1 MSARKF
7 VLFAVFVFLIAS
19 CGSPPP
25 AEPVPGLKAFVGA
38 TVMDGT
44 DSPPIENAV
53 LVVQDGR
60 VTALGTAQ
68 DLDVPPGAE
77 TIDVSGKFITPGFIN
92 THGHVGATRGLESGP
107 DVYTE
112 ENILSHLA
120 LYARYGVTTVNSM
133 GGDGEAAIRV
143 RDAQETADLDRAR
156 IYAAGSV
163 VAGDTPD
170 KARAE
175 VDANA
180 AMKVDFIKIR
190 VDDNLGTSKKMTPE
204 VYQAVIDQAH
214 TKGRRVEAHL
224 YYLEDAKGLLE
235 AGVDIVAHSVRD
247 KEVDDELISLLKEKD
262 VCLCPTLA
270 REVSTFVYEDVPEFF
285 SDPFFTKEADPA
297 VLEQLKDPERQASV
311 KASKAAQ
318 QYKKA
323 LEMAS
328 ANLKKLVDAG
338 VTIAF
343 GTDTGPPARFQGYFE
358 HMELDL
364 MAEAGLT
371 PTQILVAATGAPA
384 RCLELDDLGL
394 LQSGKWADLNVFA
407 QDPSADIKNTR
418 SLESVWIAG
427 NRVPDK

>member
-1 MSARKF
+1 MSAKKF
-7 VLFAVFVFLIAS
+7 VLIPVFLFLVAS
-19 CGSPPP
+19 CSSPPP
-25 AEPVPGLKAFVGA
+25 EPVPGLKAFVGA

-44 DSPPIENAV
+44 GSPPVADAV

-60 VTALGTAQ
+60 VKALGAAS
-68 DLDVPPGAE
+68 DVEVPPGAE

-112 ENILSHLA
+112 ENVLSHLA

-143 RDAQETADLDRAR
+143 RDAQETTDLDRAR
-156 IYAAGSV
+156 IYVAGAV
-163 VAGDTPD
+163 VAGNTPD
-170 KARAE
+170 KVRTE
-175 VDANA
+175 VDANT

-224 YYLEDAKGLLE
+224 YYLEDAKGLLN
-235 AGVDIVAHSVRD
+235 AGVDLIAHSVRD
-247 KEVDDELISLLKEKD
+247 KEVDDELIGLLKERD

-297 VLEQLKDPERQASV
+297 VLEQLKDPKRQAGV
-311 KASKAAQ
+311 KASKSAQ

-328 ANLKKLVDAG
+328 ANLKKLSDAG
-338 VTIAF
+338 VTIAS
-343 GTDTGPPARFQGYFE
+343 GTDTGPAGRFQGYFE
-358 HMELDL
+358 HMEFDL
-364 MAEAGLT
+364 MAKAGLT
-371 PTQILVAATGAPA
+371 PAQILVAATGDAA
-384 RCLELDDLGL
+384 RCLKFDDLGSL
-394 LQSGKWADLNVFA
+394 EAGKWADLNVFA
-407 QDPSADIKNTR
+407 QDPLADIKNTR

>member
-7 VLFAVFVFLIAS
+7 ALIAVFVFLIAS

-53 LVVQDGR
+53 LVVEDGR
-60 VTALGTAQ
+60 VKALGTVD

-112 ENILSHLA
+112 ENILSQLG

-143 RDAQETADLDRAR
+143 RDAQETTDLDRAR

-180 AMKVDFIKIR
+180 AMNVDFIKIR

-214 TKGRRVEAHL
+214 AKGRRVEAHL
-224 YYLEDAKGLLE
+224 YYLEDAKGLLN
-235 AGVDIVAHSVRD
+235 AGVDIIAHSVRD
-247 KEVDDELISLLKEKD
+247 KEVDDELINLLKEKD
-262 VCLCPTLA
+262 VCLCPTLT

-297 VLEQLKDPERQASV
+297 VLEQLKDPERQKGV
-311 KASKAAQ
+311 QASKAAQ

-328 ANLKKLVDAG
+328 ANLKKLADAG

-343 GTDTGPPARFQGYFE
+343 GTDSGPPARFQGYFE
-358 HMELDL
+358 HMELEL
-364 MAEAGLT
+364 MAKAGMT

-384 RCLELDDLGL
+384 RCLELQELGL
-394 LQSGKWADLNVFA
+394 LQAGKWADLNVFA
-407 QDPSADIKNTR
+407 QDPSADIKNTH

>member
-1 MSARKF
+1 
-7 VLFAVFVFLIAS
+7 
-19 CGSPPP
+19 
-25 AEPVPGLKAFVGA
+25 VG
-38 TVMDGT
+38 G
-44 DSPPIENAV
+44 
-53 LVVQDGR
+53 
-60 VTALGTAQ
+60 
-68 DLDVPPGAE
+68 
-77 TIDVSGKFITPGFIN
+77 
-92 THGHVGATRGLESGP
+92 TRGLDASPE
-107 DVYTE
+107 VYTE
-112 ENILSHLA
+112 ENILSQLG

-133 GGDGEAAIRV
+133 GGDGEAAIAI

-163 VAGDTPD
+163 VAGNTPD

-180 AMKVDFIKIR
+180 AMKVDYIKIR
-190 VDDNLGTSKKMTPE
+190 VDDNLGTTKKMTPE

-224 YYLEDAKGLLE
+224 YYLDDAKGLLN
-235 AGVDIVAHSVRD
+235 AGVDIIAHSVRD
-247 KEVDDELISLLKEKD
+247 KEVDDELINLLKEND
-262 VCLCPTLA
+262 VCLCPTLT
-270 REVSTFVYEDVPEFF
+270 REVSTFVYEGVPEFF

-297 VLEQLKDPERQASV
+297 ILEQLKDPKRQKGV
-311 KASKAAQ
+311 QTNKAAQ
-318 QYKKA
+318 QYKKS

-328 ANLKKLVDAG
+328 ANLKKLADAG

-358 HMELDL
+358 HMELDM
-364 MAEAGLT
+364 MAEAGMT
-371 PTQILVAATGAPA
+371 PTQILVAATSNPA
-384 RCLELDDLGL
+384 RCLKLLELGL

-407 QDPSADIKNTR
+407 QDPSADIKNTK

>member
-1 MSARKF
+1 MSVKKF
-7 VLFAVFVFLIAS
+7 VVFASIVFLIAACS
-19 CGSPPP
+19 SPPP
-25 AEPVPGLKAFVGA
+25 EPVPGLKAFVGA

-44 DSPPIENAV
+44 GSPPIANAV
-53 LVVQDGR
+53 LVVQNGR
-60 VTALGTAQ
+60 VKALGTVS

-112 ENILSHLA
+112 ENVLSHLA

-143 RDAQETADLDRAR
+143 RDAQETTDLDRAR
-156 IYAAGSV
+156 IYVAGAV
-163 VAGDTPD
+163 VAGNTPD
-170 KARAE
+170 KVRTE

-224 YYLEDAKGLLE
+224 YYLEDAKGLLN
-235 AGVDIVAHSVRD
+235 AGVDLIAHSVRD
-247 KEVDDELISLLKEKD
+247 KEVDDELIGLLKERD

-297 VLEQLKDPERQASV
+297 VLEQLKDPKRQAGV
-311 KASKAAQ
+311 KASKSAQ

-328 ANLKKLVDAG
+328 ANLKKLSDAG
-338 VTIAF
+338 VTIAS
-343 GTDTGPPARFQGYFE
+343 GTDTGPAGRFQGYFE
-358 HMELDL
+358 HMEFDL
-364 MAEAGLT
+364 MAKAGLT
-371 PTQILVAATGAPA
+371 PAQILVAATGDAA
-384 RCLELDDLGL
+384 RCLKFDDLGSL
-394 LQSGKWADLNVFA
+394 EAGKWADLNVFA
-407 QDPSADIKNTR
+407 QDPLADIKNTR

>member
-1 MSARKF
+1 MSAKKF
-7 VLFAVFVFLIAS
+7 VLIPIFLMLIAA

-25 AEPVPGLKAFVGA
+25 LEPVPGLKAFVGA

-44 DSPPIENAV
+44 GSPPIANAV
-53 LVVQDGR
+53 VVVQDGR
-60 VTALGTAQ
+60 VKALGTVS

-107 DVYTE
+107 EVYTE
-112 ENILSHLA
+112 ENVLSHLA

-143 RDAQETADLDRAR
+143 RDAQETMDLDRAR
-156 IYAAGSV
+156 IYVAGAV

-170 KARAE
+170 KVRTE

-190 VDDNLGTSKKMTPE
+190 VDDNLGTSKKMTPA

-224 YYLEDAKGLLE
+224 YYLEDAKGLLN
-235 AGVDIVAHSVRD
+235 AGVDLIAHSVRD
-247 KEVDDELISLLKEKD
+247 KEVDDELIGLLKERD

-297 VLEQLKDPERQASV
+297 VLEQLKDPKRQAGV
-311 KASKAAQ
+311 KASKSAQ

-328 ANLKKLVDAG
+328 ANLKKLSDAG
-338 VTIAF
+338 VPIAS
-343 GTDTGPPARFQGYFE
+343 GTDTGPAGRFQGYFE
-358 HMELDL
+358 HMEFDL
-364 MAEAGLT
+364 MAKAGLT
-371 PTQILVAATGAPA
+371 PAQILVAATGDAA
-384 RCLELDDLGL
+384 RCLKFDDLGSL
-394 LQSGKWADLNVFA
+394 EAGKWADLNVFA
-407 QDPSADIKNTR
+407 QDPLADIKNTR

>member
-1 MSARKF
+1 MSAKKF
-7 VLFAVFVFLIAS
+7 VLIPVFLFLVAS
-19 CGSPPP
+19 CSSPPP
-25 AEPVPGLKAFVGA
+25 ESVPGLKAFVGA

-44 DSPPIENAV
+44 GSPPVENAV

-60 VTALGTAQ
+60 VKALGTVD

-112 ENILSHLA
+112 ENVLSHLA

-143 RDAQETADLDRAR
+143 RDAQETTDLDRAR
-156 IYAAGSV
+156 IYVAGAV
-163 VAGDTPD
+163 VAGNTPD
-170 KARAE
+170 KVRTE

-224 YYLEDAKGLLE
+224 YYLEDAKGLLN
-235 AGVDIVAHSVRD
+235 AGVDLIAHSVRD
-247 KEVDDELISLLKEKD
+247 KEVDDELIGLLKERD

-297 VLEQLKDPERQASV
+297 VLEQLKDPKRQAGV
-311 KASKAAQ
+311 KASKSAQ

-328 ANLKKLVDAG
+328 ANLKKLADAG
-338 VTIAF
+338 VTIAS
-343 GTDTGPPARFQGYFE
+343 GTDTGPAGRFQGYFE
-358 HMELDL
+358 HMEFDL
-364 MAEAGLT
+364 MAKAGLT
-371 PTQILVAATGAPA
+371 PTQILVAATGDAA
-384 RCLELDDLGL
+384 RCLKFDDLGSL
-394 LQSGKWADLNVFA
+394 EAGKWADLNVFA
-407 QDPSADIKNTR
+407 QDPLADIKNTR

>member
-1 MSARKF
+1 MFARKF
-7 VLFAVFVFLIAS
+7 VLIAVFVFLIAG
-19 CGSPPP
+19 CGGPPP
-25 AEPVPGLKAFVGA
+25 EPVPGLKAFVGA

-44 DSPPIENAV
+44 ASQPIENAV

-60 VTALGTAQ
+60 VKALGPAS
-68 DLDVPPGAE
+68 DLAVPPGAE

-92 THGHVGATRGLESGP
+92 THGHVGGTRGLESGP

-112 ENILSHLA
+112 ENILSQLG

-133 GGDGEAAIRV
+133 GGDGEAAIGV

-156 IYAAGSV
+156 LYLAGNV

-170 KARAE
+170 KVRAE
-175 VDANA
+175 VDTNA

-235 AGVDIVAHSVRD
+235 AGVDIIAHSVRD
-247 KEVDDELISLLKEKD
+247 KEVDDELINLLKEKD
-262 VCLCPTLA
+262 ACLCPTLT

-297 VLEQLKDPERQASV
+297 VLEQLKDPERQKSV
-311 KASKAAQ
+311 QASKSAQ

-418 SLESVWIAG
+418 SLESVWVAG

>member
-1 MSARKF
+1 MSAKKF
-7 VLFAVFVFLIAS
+7 VLIPIFLMLIAT

-25 AEPVPGLKAFVGA
+25 LEPVPGLKAFVGA

-44 DSPPIENAV
+44 DSPPIANAV

-60 VTALGTAQ
+60 VKALGTVD

-112 ENILSHLA
+112 ENVLSHLA

-143 RDAQETADLDRAR
+143 RDAQETTDLDRAR
-156 IYAAGSV
+156 IYVAGAV

-170 KARAE
+170 KVRAE

-224 YYLEDAKGLLE
+224 YYLEDAKGLLN
-235 AGVDIVAHSVRD
+235 AGVDLIAHSVRD
-247 KEVDDELISLLKEKD
+247 KEVDDELIGLLKERD

-285 SDPFFTKEADPA
+285 SDPFFAKEADPA
-297 VLEQLKDPERQASV
+297 VLEQLKDPDRQAGV
-311 KASKAAQ
+311 KASKSAQ

-328 ANLKKLVDAG
+328 ANLKKLADAG
-338 VTIAF
+338 VTIAS
-343 GTDTGPPARFQGYFE
+343 GTDTGPAGRFQGYFE
-358 HMELDL
+358 HMEFDL
-364 MAEAGLT
+364 MAKAGLT
-371 PTQILVAATGAPA
+371 PAQILVAATGDAA
-384 RCLELDDLGL
+384 RCLKFDDLGSL
-394 LQSGKWADLNVFA
+394 EAGKWADLNVFT